1 MPLARGLLL
10 ALLVSACLLAAA
22 AATAAKAP
30 GAEDGTLTVRDGRG
44 TIAIKLKGSIIGRLT
59 KGTVTITEPAD
70 QTATIIVRGAE
81 RTRYPSETMTVYTGT
96 NIRFRIADDR
106 KVALKLQGKGLNFS
120 AVGRGD
126 GWMDGLGDPSD
137 GIFFDGSYSLN
148 GEQYQSLPDERT
160 RFELVLPPPP
170 PNPAS
175 SARHG
180 S

>member
-1 MPLARGLLL
+1 MRLARGLLV
-10 ALLVSACLLAAA
+10 ALLVSASLVAAV
-22 AATAAKAP
+22 AATAARAP

-44 TIAIKLKGSIIGRLT
+44 TIAIKFKGSIIGRLT

-81 RTRYPSETMTVYTGT
+81 RTRYPSDTTTVYTGN
-96 NIRFRIADDR
+96 NIRFRIADDKR
-106 KVALKLQGKGLNFS
+106 VAIKLQGKGLNFS

-126 GWMDGLGDPSD
+126 GWVDGLGDPSG

-148 GEQYQSLPDERT
+148 GGAYQSLPDERT

-175 SARHG
+175 SARLSG
-180 S
+180 